1 MKIKAVLLFS
11 VISASLLY
19 SFVANANTDNGSGTS
34 NCAVQQAANEALKRR
49 LAIIDAAKVNP
60 SDFFSGNNSCISDD
74 LLKSLDMSNL
84 IPDLAGF
91 MQNGFQSAAQN
102 ILNQAKQKACET
114 LNDQMDKV
122 IGNINGTSKIGELQ
136 GLLGGNEFQIT
147 KPSYPSFGKYSLGS
161 IFDTKSSDSSD
172 SNETYNNERMPQY
185 SPSAPQPSSSRSIE
199 PDQSDGTSAA
209 PWLKK

>member
-1 MKIKAVLLFS
+1 MKIKAGLLFS
-11 VISASLLY
+11 LILASLLY
-19 SFVANANTDNGSGTS
+19 PLMAEANTDDSSDTS

-60 SDFFSGNNSCISDD
+60 SDFFSGNNSCISND

-91 MQNGFQSAAQN
+91 MQNGFQSSAQN

-136 GLLGGNEFQIT
+136 GLLGGNEFQIS

-161 IFDTKSSDSSD
+161 IINTRSSDSD
-172 SNETYNNERMPQY
+172 ETYSNERMPQY
-185 SPSAPQPSSSRSIE
+185 SPAQPSFSRSNE
-199 PDQSDGTSAA
+199 TDQSDGTDAA

>member
-1 MKIKAVLLFS
+1 MKIKAGLLFS
-11 VISASLLY
+11 VILASLLY
-19 SFVANANTDNGSGTS
+19 PLIAEANTDDSSDTS

-60 SDFFSGNNSCISDD
+60 SDFFSGNNSCISND

-136 GLLGGNEFQIT
+136 GLLGGNEFQIS

-161 IFDTKSSDSSD
+161 IINTRSSDSD
-172 SNETYNNERMPQY
+172 ETYSNERMPQY
-185 SPSAPQPSSSRSIE
+185 SPAQPSYSRSNE
-199 PDQSDGTSAA
+199 TDHSDETDAA